1 MKKYFNDCRTEEQ
14 VKARFTELAK
24 KFHPD
29 NGGDAEQFKAM
40 MNEYK
45 EAFKQYKGIHEDSKG
60 QTYTKETAYSAEDF
74 AEIIEKII
82 HFEGVKIEII
92 GSWIWVSGNT
102 YNYREALKE
111 NKFFFSKSKKA
122 WYNNGADKKS
132 FRKGHFTLEQLRE
145 RWGTEEVET
154 KKTDKIESAAA
165 AQ

>member
-60 QTYTKETAYSAEDF
+60 QTYNKETAYSAEDF
-74 AEIIEKII
+74 ADIIEKII

-102 YNYREALKE
+102 YNYREQLKE
-111 NKFFFSKSKKA
+111 EKFFFSKSKKA

-132 FRKGHFTLEQLRE
+132 FRKGHFTMDQLRQ

-154 KKTDKIESAAA
+154 V
-165 AQ
+165 AQEKLTA